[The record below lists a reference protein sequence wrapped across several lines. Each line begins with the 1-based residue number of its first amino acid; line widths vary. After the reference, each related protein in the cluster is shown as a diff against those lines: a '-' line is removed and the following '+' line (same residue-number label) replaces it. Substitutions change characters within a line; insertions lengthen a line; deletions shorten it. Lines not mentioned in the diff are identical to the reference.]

1 MDLEIVRVRIGAEE
15 VKRPWGKKMAKTQ
28 PKVTP
33 MAMAIAILVF
43 RTDCEVFR
51 CISLRP
57 VIFCL
62 IWFDGSVFVSAFANW
77 QRLLGLEKWWDRQR
91 LRDGCVWDFG
101 NWGSEIGGWLGGW
114 SCIQSSVVVELC
126 SKGQGE
132 RCQNRRREKDN

>member
-1 MDLEIVRVRIGAEE
+1 
-15 VKRPWGKKMAKTQ
+15 MAKTQ

-77 QRLLGLEKWWDRQR
+77 
-91 LRDGCVWDFG
+91 
-101 NWGSEIGGWLGGW
+101 GSEIDGWVGGW

-126 SKGQGE
+126 SKGKGE